1 MKKTIEAGKLSAGT
15 TVALL
20 LLLSVS
26 ACKTAPVG
34 NTTDPKESDGMILTR
49 EDIARTGARDA
60 WEAIQRGGTNLNIQ
74 FPREGNNPRVT
85 LRGVSSFV
93 LSPEVLLVVDGTHM
107 NSLAS
112 LQDIRA
118 ETIEYIQIL
127 PARTATVRFG
137 TAGGNGVIF
146 VKTGVPPSWDTIP
159 PPA

>member
-1 MKKTIEAGKLSAGT
+1 MSNTLRSGTSTIG
-15 TVALL
+15 VMLL
-20 LLLSVS
+20 LLLASS
-26 ACKTAPVG
+26 CKTAPVG
-34 NTTDPKESDGMILTR
+34 NTTDPQERDGMILTR
-49 EDIARTGARDA
+49 EAIARTGARDG

-74 FPREGNNPRVT
+74 FPREGSNARVT

-107 NSLAS
+107 NSVSS

-118 ETIEYIQIL
+118 VNIEYIQIL
-127 PARTATVRFG
+127 PARTATVKYG

-159 PPA
+159 APLP